1 MRDEG
6 GGATCAWCSAPRDT
20 GTNCPRCGA
29 NYEKAEAIRST
40 GRAAAIVQPETTVE
54 DLVFVDAA
62 HAEEAPDEWK
72 NVRDPELERKFC
84 IAAIPVALILGAIF
98 KASEFGAMLQRM
110 FMGMPLH
117 ELGHAIAAWFCGFFA
132 IPTLWFTPVAETRGL
147 LTPLALAG
155 AIGYMIYRAHGVG
168 RMPLVF
174 LGCAL
179 LLLQGI
185 GTLGINPD
193 TARAV
198 YIFCGDGGG
207 MILATLLMASFFFG
221 KRTQLYKGSVRWG
234 LVVIGAGAFNDIFGT
249 WWRAR
254 GDDQNI
260 PYGTSAGRPSD
271 SMWLIDDHGWTAQS
285 LTNGYLLLGACC
297 LIVLAVVYARGVWR
311 AGKEVEARQL
321 REKRAERE
329 KRKQEAR

>member
-1 MRDEG
+1 VT
-6 GGATCAWCSAPRDT
+6 ATCAWCSAPRVSGDT
-20 GTNCPRCGA
+20 CPHCGA
-29 NYEKAEAIRST
+29 NYEKAEAIRSQ
-40 GRAAAIVQPETTVE
+40 GRAAAVVLPETTVE
-54 DLVFVDAA
+54 DPVDT
-62 HAEEAPDEWK
+62 EEAPDEWRQ
-72 NVRDPELERKFC
+72 VADPALERKFC
-84 IAAIPVALILGAIF
+84 IAAIPVALVLGALF
-98 KASEFGAMLQRM
+98 KASDLGAFLQRT

-117 ELGHAIAAWFCGFFA
+117 ELGHAVAAWFCGFFA

-147 LTPLALAG
+147 LTPLALSG
-155 AIGYMIYRAHGVG
+155 AIGYMIWRAHRAG
-168 RMPLVF
+168 RASLVYV
-174 LGCAL
+174 GCAL

-207 MILATLLMASFFFG
+207 MILATLLMASFYFG
-221 KRTQLYKGSVRWG
+221 KSTQLYKGSVRWG

-254 GDDQNI
+254 GDDQAI

-285 LTNGYLLLGACC
+285 LTSGYLTLGVFCLLA
-297 LIVLAVVYARGVWR
+297 LAAVYAWGLWR
-311 AGKEVEARQL
+311 AGKEIEARRVRRERAD
-321 REKRAERE
+321 REKRRRE
-329 KRKQEAR
+329 MGSGR